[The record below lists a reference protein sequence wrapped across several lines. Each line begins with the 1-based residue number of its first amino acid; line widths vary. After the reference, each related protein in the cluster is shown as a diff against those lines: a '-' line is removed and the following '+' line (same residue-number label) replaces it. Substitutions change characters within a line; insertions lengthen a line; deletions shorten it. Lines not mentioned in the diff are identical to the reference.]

1 MTTIEELTAIANT
14 LLSKQTKRSQ
24 HLKHEIDNKLN
35 TINNQTNGQIYELWN
50 ELEFLFLQNKDTPPG
65 KPHAT
70 SITTKNKSQRSRK
83 RRYGQRI
90 QNNASESH
98 GTEPPTKRKKT
109 NRSTSNNLR
118 MRASSSSS
126 IASST
131 KKHRKL
137 TIRTTSNTPTST
149 EQTPSNLPSN
159 DDNEHYL
166 YHMLRNAQKAKQL
179 TQNNID
185 LLQKCIDDIDVLR
198 MDWKQISWNLAIKY
212 VTRFRSFPL
221 KTLRHR
227 STTRC
232 YKNNCDSIEWCPNTL
247 I

>member
-70 SITTKNKSQRSRK
+70 SITTKTKSQRSRK

-185 LLQKCIDDIDVLR
+185 LLQKCIDDIDVFEDVLEANIMELGDQIRNTFQEFPFKNVTPSFHHKMLQEQLR
-198 MDWKQISWNLAIKY
+198 FNRMVSK
-212 VTRFRSFPL
+212 
-221 KTLRHR
+221 
-227 STTRC
+227 
-232 YKNNCDSIEWCPNTL
+232 
-247 I
+247 